1 METVLHCLRIM
12 WTIGGTERG
21 AEILLECKTDLY
33 LRMLYNNQQVQVQ
46 KFAQELLRK
55 LELQQSRNNSGFM
68 WQNNQYPGWINR
80 PQSLAMG

>member
-12 WTIGGTERG
+12 WTIGETERG